1 MARECPRRVCGKD
14 PCDPVESQRAVDIVT
29 LAMRH
34 AGRLVAEHHRVSND
48 VVVEGER

>member
-1 MARECPRRVCGKD
+1 MCGKD
-14 PCDPVESQRAVDIVT
+14 PCDTVESQRAVDVGT
-29 LAMRH
+29 WAMRH